1 MNTMNQEAPER
12 QEIEALL
19 PWHAAGTL
27 SRGDA
32 ERVERALSCD
42 RELARRFDLV
52 REELHETIHLNELL
66 GHPSSRAADKL
77 FAAIEA
83 EGVRTPS
90 RRSFDL
96 AGHVAAFL
104 SSLMPR
110 TLAYAAGAAALVV
123 LVQGAVM
130 TSVLL
135 KNPVGTSVAVK
146 DQVGEGPS
154 LASRPTGKGPEIV
167 VRFVPQATSGDII
180 RFLNAHKAQVI
191 DGPKAKDGSYTVR
204 IESADLPVEGLRNV
218 VRQMQDNTKIVDF
231 VATRD

>member
-12 QEIEALL
+12 REIEALL

-66 GHPSSRAADKL
+66 GHPSSRAADRL

-83 EGVRTPS
+83 EGARAPA

-96 AGHVAAFL
+96 AGRVAAFL
-104 SSLMPR
+104 SSLAPR
-110 TLAYAAGAAALVV
+110 TLARAAGAAAVV
-123 LVQGAVM
+123 LLVQSAVM

-135 KNPVGTSVAVK
+135 PGGDNFILQSVPNTDGV
-146 DQVGEGPS
+146 
-154 LASRPTGKGPEIV
+154 SRIV
-167 VRFVPQATSGDII
+167 VRFVPQATSADITK
-180 RFLNAHKAQVI
+180 FLNTHKAELVG
-191 DGPKAKDGSYTVR
+191 GPKDGNYTLR
-204 IESADLPVEGLRNV
+204 LAATGIPKEGLLNI
-218 VRQMQDNTKIVDF
+218 VRQMQGETKIVDF
-231 VATRD
+231 VATKD

>member
-66 GHPSSRAADKL
+66 GHPSSRAADRL

-83 EGVRTPS
+83 EGARAPA

-96 AGHVAAFL
+96 AGRVAAFL
-104 SSLMPR
+104 SSLAPR
-110 TLAYAAGAAALVV
+110 TLARAAGAAAVV
-123 LVQGAVM
+123 LLVQSAVM

-135 KNPVGTSVAVK
+135 PGSDNFILQSVPNTDGV
-146 DQVGEGPS
+146 
-154 LASRPTGKGPEIV
+154 SRIV
-167 VRFVPQATSGDII
+167 VRFVPQATSADITK
-180 RFLNAHKAQVI
+180 FLNTHKAELVG
-191 DGPKAKDGSYTVR
+191 GPKDGNYTLR
-204 IESADLPVEGLRNV
+204 LAATGIPKEGLLNI
-218 VRQMQDNTKIVDF
+218 VRQMQGETKIVDF
-231 VATRD
+231 VATKD

>member
-83 EGVRTPS
+83 EGARAPA

-96 AGHVAAFL
+96 AGRVAAFL
-104 SSLMPR
+104 SSLTPR
-110 TLAYAAGAAALVV
+110 TLAYAAGAAAVV
-123 LVQGAVM
+123 LLVQSAVM

-135 KNPVGTSVAVK
+135 PGSDNFILQSVPNTDGV
-146 DQVGEGPS
+146 
-154 LASRPTGKGPEIV
+154 SRIV
-167 VRFVPQATSGDII
+167 VRFVPQATSADITK
-180 RFLNAHKAQVI
+180 FLNTHKAELVG
-191 DGPKAKDGSYTVR
+191 GPKDGNYTLR
-204 IESADLPVEGLRNV
+204 LAATGIPKEGLLNI
-218 VRQMQDNTKIVDF
+218 VRQMQGETKIVDF
-231 VATRD
+231 VATKD

>member
-66 GHPSSRAADKL
+66 GHPSSRAADRL

-83 EGVRTPS
+83 EGARAPARAGCRRT
-90 RRSFDL
+90 
-96 AGHVAAFL
+96 G
-104 SSLMPR
+104 
-110 TLAYAAGAAALVV
+110 
-123 LVQGAVM
+123 
-130 TSVLL
+130 
-135 KNPVGTSVAVK
+135 
-146 DQVGEGPS
+146 
-154 LASRPTGKGPEIV
+154 RPPW
-167 VRFVPQATSGDII
+167 
-180 RFLNAHKAQVI
+180 
-191 DGPKAKDGSYTVR
+191 
-204 IESADLPVEGLRNV
+204 
-218 VRQMQDNTKIVDF
+218 
-231 VATRD
+231 

>member
-66 GHPSSRAADKL
+66 GHPSSRAADRL

-83 EGVRTPS
+83 EGVRTPY
-90 RRSFDL
+90 RRSFDF
-96 AGHVAAFL
+96 AGRVAAFL
-104 SSLMPR
+104 SGFAPR
-110 TLAYAAGAAALVV
+110 TLAYAAGAAAVVV
-123 LVQGAVM
+123 LIQSAVM

-135 KNPVGTSVAVK
+135 K
-146 DQVGEGPS
+146 DQGVSNFG
-154 LASRPTGKGPEIV
+154 LASAPPMPGESSRIV
-167 VRFVPQATSGDII
+167 VRFVPQATSADIT
-180 RFLNAHKAQVI
+180 RFLSSHKAEVVG
-191 DGPKAKDGSYTVR
+191 GPKDGNYTVR
-204 IESADLPVEGLRNV
+204 LAVTPKDAVHSI
-218 VRQMQDNTKIVDF
+218 VRQMQNDTKIVDF
-231 VATRD
+231 VATKE